1 MRGLSGA
8 GAMALVDLPAE
19 DVTAE
24 LAGLGHKASIAAVNS
39 RRSTVISGE
48 KECITEL
55 VARFSARGVFSR
67 PINVDVASHS
77 PQMEEPSNALR
88 EGLSGITPRATT
100 TTFTSALFGRMVS
113 GEELDATYWARNLR
127 EPVQFAKA
135 LEALA
140 AREVEVFLELGPH
153 PVLSPSIE
161 QAETRSGRRPTVA
174 CCGRREDDERERLV
188 GALAAL
194 WCAGAPVDFAR
205 GATSPARVIDFP
217 LYPWMRRRHWVDVAD
232 VSRANALGTAKRLP
246 DAEAQE
252 WVFQTVW
259 REPPLP
265 HRMGAPV
272 GDWLLI
278 GADEPL
284 AAALEQRG
292 R

>member
-1 MRGLSGA
+1 M
-8 GAMALVDLPAE
+8 AMVDLPAE

-24 LAGLGHKASIAAVNS
+24 LAGFEQNVSIAAVNS
-39 RRSTVISGE
+39 RRSTVISGD
-48 KECITEL
+48 KGCVTEF
-55 VARFSARGVFSR
+55 VARFNARGVFSR
-67 PINVDVASHS
+67 AVNVDVASHS

-88 EGLSGITPRATT
+88 EGLSGITPRAATT
-100 TTFTSALFGRMVS
+100 PFASALFGCMAS

-161 QAETRSGRRPTVA
+161 QAEAGSGRPPTVA
-174 CCGRREDDERERLV
+174 CCGRREEDERERLV

-205 GATSPARVIDFP
+205 SATSPAKVIDFP

-232 VSRANALGTAKRLP
+232 IARARAPGVVKRTP
-246 DAEAQE
+246 GAEAQE
-252 WVFQTVW
+252 WMFQTVW
-259 REPPLP
+259 RELPPP
-265 HRMGAPV
+265 HTMGAPA

-284 AAALEQRG
+284 AARTPG
-292 R
+292 RQGRNRAAGRS